1 MFRGFLSTWAGLI
14 VNGVVGILLTPILVH
29 GLGAFYYGLWILVA
43 SVLDYYGLLDMGMR
57 YSLQRFTARYGGAN
71 DRTAL
76 NETFMTGLA
85 VSVWICSA
93 VFVVGAVFVVFL
105 PGFFKLQGQSVTL
118 FRILLGYQ
126 GITLALSFPARIMGA
141 YMCGLRRFD
150 LYNALASTQ
159 GILKG
164 IVFWLVIRMH
174 GGINGIAI
182 AQLAIAAVLLVL
194 SWIATRYTDPGLTV
208 SWKYTSR
215 ARTKELASFSFY
227 ILMGDVGDR
236 LRFFTDVIVISH
248 FLTVALATPFNVIGK
263 LMEIFRMVFY
273 PITGPLTTEANA
285 LEGQKRSEES
295 RQLFL
300 RSSKICALLAF
311 AGTAVLLLQG
321 KNILRVWMGEP
332 FTAYYS
338 LLVVLT
344 TGYCVYLMQMPALTF
359 LNATGHHRMAG
370 SWALIE
376 GVLNLGLSIYWAKQY
391 GLLGVAMGTAVPMI
405 IMRLGIQPL
414 YTLRVLKLPLTQY
427 VSKSLLRPIAV
438 VAIVYAVARSVGLIR
453 STASR
458 LGLLEILSGFAVL
471 FGVSTYW
478 IVLDGSERKAL
489 RRRAVALLNR
499 RGVRQEPNP
508 AAARIQ

>member
-14 VNGVVGILLTPILVH
+14 VNGVIGILLTPVLVH

-57 YSLQRFTARYGGAN
+57 YSLQRFTARYGGVN
-71 DRTAL
+71 DRRAL

-85 VSVWICSA
+85 VSFWICSA

-273 PITGPLTTEANA
+273 PITGPLNTEANA
-285 LEGQKRSEES
+285 LEGQQKSEES

-311 AGTAVLLLQG
+311 AGTAVLILQG

-338 LLVVLT
+338 LLVVLAA
-344 TGYCVYLMQMPALTF
+344 GYCVYLMQMPALTF
-359 LNATGHHRMAG
+359 LQATGHHRMTG
-370 SWALIE
+370 SWALVE
-376 GVLNLGLSIYWAKQY
+376 GFMNLGLSIYWAKQY
-391 GLLGVAMGTAVPMI
+391 GLLGVAMGTAVPMV
-405 IMRLGIQPL
+405 IMRLGVQPL
-414 YTLRVLKLPLTQY
+414 YTLRVMKISVNQY
-427 VSKSLLRPIAV
+427 VKTSILRPVVVVAV
-438 VAIVYAVARSVGLIR
+438 VYTIARTTGLIHF
-453 STASR
+453 TATKS
-458 LGLLEILSGFAVL
+458 GLLGMLVAYGVL
-471 FGVSTYW
+471 FGLATYW
-478 IVLDGSERKAL
+478 IVFDRAERRGL
-489 RRRAVALLNR
+489 RKRAVALLNR